1 MKLQNMRNNWK
12 LSEINKNNYKIIWNV
27 LIISDRIC
35 DSVEYRINNCWNN
48 ILCID
53 ILNIVIVMLEAET

>member
-1 MKLQNMRNNWK
+1 M
-12 LSEINKNNYKIIWNV
+12 

-35 DSVEYRINNCWNN
+35 DSVGYRINNHWNN

-53 ILNIVIVMLEAET
+53 ILNIVIVMLEAETYTNLYTGYFMQVK